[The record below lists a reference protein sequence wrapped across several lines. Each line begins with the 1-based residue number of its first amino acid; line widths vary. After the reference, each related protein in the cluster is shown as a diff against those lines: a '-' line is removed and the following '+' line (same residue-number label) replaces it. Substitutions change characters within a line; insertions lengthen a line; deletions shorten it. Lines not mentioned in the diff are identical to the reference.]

1 MPLET
6 HDDILDPSKSPEDHY
21 GPAIAA
27 LEKLVSEIM
36 AEPSYRVACH
46 AWYSPA
52 HGIRVAELSIVV
64 DAQGSG
70 MSWMRSVPD
79 NMDMIMACEQYL
91 LAHGTPA
98 FRPDGWKTE
107 IDEVADAEFAL
118 RCLLRGGAA

>member
-79 NMDMIMACEQYL
+79 NMDIQGPAHWREPL
-91 LAHGTPA
+91 LSKRRRARSTA
-98 FRPDGWKTE
+98 TKSDR
-107 IDEVADAEFAL
+107 
-118 RCLLRGGAA
+118 